1 MIVLIFRLLWSRKHE
16 LVRLRHI
23 RHGRIGVRSGDH
35 ESAAPE
41 QPAIDEG
48 SLTSRDGNRGHDSS
62 DRRTPDRSA
71 RAAAHDL
78 LPPLPFSM
86 SHRLARTR

>member
-1 MIVLIFRLLWSRKHE
+1 MTRGGLIEMIVLIFRLLWSQEHE
-16 LVRLRHI
+16 LVHPRHI

-48 SLTSRDGNRGHDSS
+48 SLTRRDGNRGHDSS
-62 DRRTPDRSA
+62 DRRTRIDPCVPR
-71 RAAAHDL
+71 RTICCRRC
-78 LPPLPFSM
+78 PF
-86 SHRLARTR
+86 R